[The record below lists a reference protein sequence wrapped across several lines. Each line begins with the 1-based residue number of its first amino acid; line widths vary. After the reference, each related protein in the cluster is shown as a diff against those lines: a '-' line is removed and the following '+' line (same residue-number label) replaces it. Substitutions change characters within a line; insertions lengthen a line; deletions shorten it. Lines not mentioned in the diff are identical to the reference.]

1 MTQQQM
7 SKLLDLPQRTL
18 RDWKSSR
25 NRLYTLLSNL
35 EYDEVK
41 SKTGVV
47 DLSDSVEFE
56 PSEFSVN
63 LFWQTNQK
71 SHQKV
76 YSIISNYLST
86 LNPNDIKILC
96 DKFGKNMVKAVL
108 DDKYKTMYKNGFIST
123 NGMDIPLYGKYNQN
137 PIYKEVLGMINGC

>member
-56 PSEFSVN
+56 PSQFSIN

-76 YSIISNYLST
+76 YYIISNYLST
-86 LNPNDIKILC
+86 LNQNDIKTLC

-108 DDKYKTMYKNGFIST
+108 DDKYKLLYKKGFIPT
-123 NGMDIPLYGKYNQN
+123 NGIDIPLEGKYNQN
-137 PIYKEVLGMINGC
+137 PIYKEILGMINDC

>member
-1 MTQQQM
+1 MKRI
-7 SKLLDLPQRTL
+7 SIV
-18 RDWKSSR
+18 
-25 NRLYTLLSNL
+25 N
-35 EYDEVK
+35 
-41 SKTGVV
+41 
-47 DLSDSVEFE
+47 LSDIIEFE

-86 LNPNDIKILC
+86 LNHNDIKTLC

-108 DDKYKTMYKNGFIST
+108 DDKYKSLYKKGFIST
-123 NGMDIPLYGKYNQN
+123 NGIDIQLEGKYNQN
-137 PIYKEVLGMINGC
+137 STYNEILEIIKNI